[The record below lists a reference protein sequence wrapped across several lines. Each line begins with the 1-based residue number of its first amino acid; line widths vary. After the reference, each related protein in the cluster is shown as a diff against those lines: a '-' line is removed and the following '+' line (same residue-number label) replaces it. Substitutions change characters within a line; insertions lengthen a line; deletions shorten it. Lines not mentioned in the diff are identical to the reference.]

1 MKLRIIREKQQLRNA
16 TSIHTTSGM
25 YTHEKKT
32 NSDKYHVFDH
42 VDMEK
47 KTIFNMFVYPPDCLP
62 ASVNQ
67 QTKQKIGR

>member
-47 KTIFNMFVYPPDCLP
+47 KDYLYRVRLPARLP

>member
-47 KTIFNMFVYPPDCLP
+47 KDYLYRVRLP
-62 ASVNQ
+62 A
-67 QTKQKIGR
+67 